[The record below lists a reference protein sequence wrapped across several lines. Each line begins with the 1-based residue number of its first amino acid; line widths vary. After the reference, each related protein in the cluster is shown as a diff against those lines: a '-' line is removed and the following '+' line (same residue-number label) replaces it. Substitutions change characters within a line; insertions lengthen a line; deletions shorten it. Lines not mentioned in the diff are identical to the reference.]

1 MNAITDFL
9 NLDFRLVFAGIF
21 SFLAGLTAILSLLEK
36 VSGHLGIE
44 LRFLRKKKEDH
55 ELLLST
61 AKKLEQA
68 NQKHD
73 QDVRELT
80 GHNRQIEENLD
91 KLTKMFVEKNIND
104 MRWEIINTAEK
115 IANHHRISEEAY
127 HHAFHTYDEY
137 EKIIKENDL
146 VNSEIDISIEIIK
159 RSYQQT
165 RKKKEESGVL

>member
-1 MNAITDFL
+1 M
-9 NLDFRLVFAGIF
+9 
-21 SFLAGLTAILSLLEK
+21 
-36 VSGHLGIE
+36 
-44 LRFLRKKKEDH
+44 
-55 ELLLST
+55 ST